1 MDSLERTYDQ
11 QAPTRSRIF
20 NPGIFGD
27 RIQGFVGERISLKF
41 LSQDSTK
48 KYPGLPSQL
57 IDLVSCIHFG
67 RLICWWNIHDESLP
81 LLAFFGQGHLPH
93 PVASSKS
100 ERVFSAAGN
109 LVTPKRACLAP
120 EYVEA

>member
-1 MDSLERTYDQ
+1 MPERCHLYQKNVRD
-11 QAPTRSRIF
+11 
-20 NPGIFGD
+20 
-27 RIQGFVGERISLKF
+27 
-41 LSQDSTK
+41 LS
-48 KYPGLPSQL
+48 GLPSQL
-57 IDLVSCIHFG
+57 IDLVNFIHFG

-100 ERVFSAAGN
+100 KRVFSAAGN